1 MNAPVPLRDEP
12 LLLRGEV
19 THTRLR
25 PTQHSFRY
33 PTWMLMLPLRAWARR
48 PGGAIAR
55 NRAALVSFRD
65 ADHGEGGPDALAWID
80 ALLRREGLG
89 DADLDGGEIWLQ
101 TYPRVLGYTF
111 KPVSFWYAH
120 AADGRLVAVLAEV
133 NNTFG
138 ERHAYLLQGDS
149 LGWGREMTAR
159 KVFHVSP
166 FCAVE
171 GRYRFRFLRS
181 DAMPGR
187 AGTTPVRTPRLIA
200 RVDHDD
206 DQGPLI
212 ETRISGE
219 LLRLTPRQLWRA
231 WLAMPLLTLGVMARI
246 HWQALRLWLKRVP
259 FFSNPAAP
267 ERLVSR

>member
-1 MNAPVPLRDEP
+1 MNAPLTAAARDERP

-25 PTQHSFRY
+25 PTLHSFRY

-48 PGGAIAR
+48 PGGAVAR

-65 ADHGEGGPDALAWID
+65 ADHGDGGPDALAWID
-80 ALLRREGLG
+80 ALLRREGVA
-89 DADLDGGEIWLQ
+89 DADLAGGEIWLQ

-138 ERHAYLLQGDS
+138 ERHAYLLQGES

-171 GRYRFRFLRS
+171 GSYRFRFLQSAASAARP
-181 DAMPGR
+181 A
-187 AGTTPVRTPRLIA
+187 RLIA

-206 DQGPLI
+206 AQGPLI

-219 LLRLTPRQLWRA
+219 LLPMTPRQLWRA
-231 WLAMPLLTLGVMARI
+231 WLAMPLLTMGVMARI
-246 HWQALRLWLKRVP
+246 HWQALRLWLKHVP
-259 FFSNPAAP
+259 FFRKP
-267 ERLVSR
+267 EPPSMPISR

>member
-25 PTQHSFRY
+25 PTLHSFRY

-111 KPVSFWYAH
+111 KPVSFWYCH
-120 AADGRLVAVLAEV
+120 AIDGSLRAIVAEV

-138 ERHAYLLQGDS
+138 ERHCYLLENPRYGVDLHAQ
-149 LGWGREMTAR
+149 

-166 FCAVE
+166 FCQVE
-171 GRYRFRFLRS
+171 GQYTFRFMRTLRQGV
-181 DAMPGR
+181 PH
-187 AGTTPVRTPRLIA
+187 TVVRIDLQD
-200 RVDHDD
+200 V
-206 DQGPLI
+206 QGPLLQ
-212 ETRISGE
+212 TSVSGA
-219 LLRLTPRQLWRA
+219 LHPLDRARLRRAIWRH
-231 WLAMPLLTLGVMARI
+231 PLLTVALIARI
-246 HWQALRLWLKRVP
+246 HWQALRLWRKRVP
-259 FFSNPAAP
+259 FFHKPEPP
-267 ERLVSR
+267 ERFVSRSTSS

>member
-1 MNAPVPLRDEP
+1 MKAVAPMPSGDRP

-25 PTQHSFRY
+25 PTLHSFRY
-33 PTWMLMLPLRAWARR
+33 PTWMLMLPLRAWARQ
-48 PGGAIAR
+48 PGGAVAR
-55 NRAALVSFRD
+55 NRSALVSFRD
-65 ADHGEGGPDALAWID
+65 ADHGDGGPDALAWID
-80 ALLRREGLG
+80 ALLRREGIA

-111 KPVSFWYAH
+111 KPVSFWYVH
-120 AADGRLVAVLAEV
+120 AAGGRLVAVLAEV

-138 ERHAYLLQGDS
+138 ERHAYLLHGES

-171 GRYRFRFLRS
+171 GTYRFRFLRS
-181 DAMPGR
+181 D
-187 AGTTPVRTPRLIA
+187 GTQASRTARLIA

-206 DQGPLI
+206 AQGPLI

-219 LLRLTPRQLWRA
+219 LLPMTRRQLWRA
-231 WLAMPLLTLGVMARI
+231 WLAMPLLTMGVMARI
-246 HWQALRLWLKRVP
+246 HWQALRLWLKQVP
-259 FFSNPAAP
+259 FFRKPQPPSIP
-267 ERLVSR
+267 VSR

>member
-1 MNAPVPLRDEP
+1 MNPADRPTPGVDTPAP

-25 PTQHSFRY
+25 PTLHGFRY

-48 PGGAIAR
+48 PGGALAR

-65 ADHGEGGPDALAWID
+65 ADHGEGGGDALAWVD
-80 ALLRREGLG
+80 ALLRREGIP
-89 DADLDGGEIWLQ
+89 ASDLDGGEIWLQ
-101 TYPRVLGYTF
+101 TYPRVLGYAF

-138 ERHAYLLQGDS
+138 ERHAYLLSGDT
-149 LGWGREMTAR
+149 LGWGREVTAR

-171 GRYRFRFLRS
+171 GGYRFRFLRS
-181 DAMPGR
+181 EATGSRP
-187 AGTTPVRTPRLIA
+187 ARLIA

-206 DQGPLI
+206 AQGPLI

-219 LLRLTPRQLWRA
+219 LLPLTARHLWRA
-231 WLAMPLLTLGVMARI
+231 WLAMPLLTMGVMARI
-246 HWQALRLWLKRVP
+246 HWQALRLWLKQVP
-259 FFSNPAAP
+259 FFRKP
-267 ERLVSR
+267 EPPSVPVSR

>member
-1 MNAPVPLRDEP
+1 MNAPLTAAARDERP

-25 PTQHSFRY
+25 PTLHSFRY

-48 PGGAIAR
+48 PGGAVAR

-65 ADHGEGGPDALAWID
+65 ADHGDGGPDALAWID
-80 ALLRREGLG
+80 ALLRREGVA
-89 DADLDGGEIWLQ
+89 DADLAGGEIWLQ

-138 ERHAYLLQGDS
+138 ERHAYLLQGES

-171 GRYRFRFLRS
+171 GSYRFRFLQSAASAARP
-181 DAMPGR
+181 A
-187 AGTTPVRTPRLIA
+187 RLIA

-206 DQGPLI
+206 AQGPLI

-219 LLRLTPRQLWRA
+219 LLPMTPRQLWRA
-231 WLAMPLLTLGVMARI
+231 WLAMPLLTMGVMARI
-246 HWQALRLWLKRVP
+246 HWQALRLWLKQVP
-259 FFSNPAAP
+259 YFRKP
-267 ERLVSR
+267 EPPSIPISR